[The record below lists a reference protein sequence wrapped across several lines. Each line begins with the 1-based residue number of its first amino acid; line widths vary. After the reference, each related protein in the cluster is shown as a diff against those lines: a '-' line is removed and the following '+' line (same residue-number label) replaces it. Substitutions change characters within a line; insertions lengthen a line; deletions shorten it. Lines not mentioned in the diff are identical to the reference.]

1 MSTTGIR
8 FAFTDEQRLF
18 RDSVARFCK
27 SQSPSSRVRAQMA
40 SETGFDRDL
49 WSALAAELGVTGLH
63 VPEAYGGQ
71 GFGPVEL
78 GIVLEEMGRVVFCG
92 PYFGSAVLAT
102 YAVLDCATP
111 TQCET
116 WLPVLASGASIGAL
130 ALAEPGPGGWAP
142 TSVAATARRSG
153 GRWRLDGVKTHV
165 LDAHVADLL
174 LVAAR
179 EPGSAGDDGVSL
191 FAVRAGAVG
200 VEVDALRTVDATRRA
215 CRVRLRDVD
224 AELIGERGTAAAT
237 LGRTLDRAAAALA
250 SEMVGGAQALLDSAV
265 SYANL
270 RVQFGRLIGSFQAIK
285 HKCAD
290 MLLAV
295 ELAKSAA
302 YYAAEVAAQEDWR
315 ALSEVAALAK
325 ALAAETF
332 VQAAADTIQ
341 IHGGIGFTWEN
352 DTHLY
357 FKRAKVDEVL
367 LGTPSQHRDRFVR
380 LANQRE
386 MEAAHV

>member
-1 MSTTGIR
+1 
-8 FAFTDEQRLF
+8 
-18 RDSVARFCK
+18 
-27 SQSPSSRVRAQMA
+27 
-40 SETGFDRDL
+40 
-49 WSALAAELGVTGLH
+49 
-63 VPEAYGGQ
+63 
-71 GFGPVEL
+71 
-78 GIVLEEMGRVVFCG
+78 
-92 PYFGSAVLAT
+92 
-102 YAVLDCATP
+102 
-111 TQCET
+111 
-116 WLPVLASGASIGAL
+116 
-130 ALAEPGPGGWAP
+130 
-142 TSVAATARRSG
+142 
-153 GRWRLDGVKTHV
+153 VKTHV
-165 LDAHVADLL
+165 LDAHVADFL

-179 EPGSAGDDGVSL
+179 EPGSAGEDGVSL
-191 FAVRAGAVG
+191 FAVRTGAAGVD
-200 VEVDALRTVDATRRA
+200 VDALRTVDATRRT

-224 AELIGERGTAAAT
+224 AELVGERGAAAAT

-270 RVQFGRLIGSFQAIK
+270 RVQFGRPIGSFQAIK

-290 MLLAV
+290 MLLTV

-302 YYAAEVAAQEDWR
+302 YYAAEVAAQADWS

-325 ALAAETF
+325 AFAAETF
-332 VQAAADTIQ
+332 VNAAADAIQ